1 MTKADLQLLLVF
13 NDWARGR
20 MLDAVRP
27 LTAEQFTSPLGNSF
41 SSVRDTVV
49 HIYSAEWV
57 WHTRCQGHSPT
68 SPLVAE
74 DFPDLATIEAAW
86 LDLAAKW
93 RVFLEAL
100 GEDQHLQEIDY
111 RLMNGQASRSAIW
124 QIVQHVVN
132 HSTYH
137 RGQVMTL
144 LRQMGAGAVV
154 STDLIAFHRER
165 RMNG

>member
-1 MTKADLQLLLVF
+1 MTRADLLVLLEF

-20 MLDAVRP
+20 MLGVVRA
-27 LTAEQFTSPLGNSF
+27 LSTEEFTKPLGNSF

-57 WHTRCQGHSPT
+57 WHRRCQGHSPT
-68 SPLVAE
+68 APLVAE
-74 DFPDLATIEAAW
+74 DFPDLRAIEPTW
-86 LDLAAKW
+86 LDLAGQW
-93 RVFLEAL
+93 RVFIEAMDES
-100 GEDQHLQEIDY
+100 GPVREIDY
-111 RLMNGQASRSAIW
+111 RQMNGQAYRSPVW

-132 HSTYH
+132 HSSYH

-144 LRQMGAGAVV
+144 LRQLGFAAV

>member
-1 MTKADLQLLLVF
+1 MTKADLLLLLEF

-20 MLDAVRP
+20 MLGAVRP
-27 LTAEQFTSPLGNSF
+27 LTTEQFTTPLGNSF

-68 SPLVAE
+68 APLAAE
-74 DFPDLATIEAAW
+74 DFPDLPTIETAW

-93 RVFLEAL
+93 RGFVEAID
-100 GEDQHLQEIDY
+100 GDGHLQEIDY
-111 RLMNGQASRSAIW
+111 RQMNGQAFRSPLW

-144 LRQMGAGAVV
+144 LRQLGAGAV